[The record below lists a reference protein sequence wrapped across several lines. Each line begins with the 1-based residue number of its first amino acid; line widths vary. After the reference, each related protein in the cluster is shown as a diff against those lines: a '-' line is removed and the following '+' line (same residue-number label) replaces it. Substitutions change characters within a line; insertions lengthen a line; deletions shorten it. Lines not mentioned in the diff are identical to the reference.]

1 MTDLPITN
9 DPPGNSQEDTFFIRA
24 RFAGGRFD
32 SHTIPFDVLSDL
44 SGYRE
49 LVLEVAKRLYYDR
62 NPDRK
67 RLPNHFVSSF
77 ELGLAKVE
85 GGNSATAYATVID
98 PAYSPS
104 IQTGQRGL
112 GFPPFQEFEEARD
125 LVDEFLDAI
134 AANDDIP
141 KRFPKE
147 AASRF
152 NRFGEKL
159 RPGEFIELTPP
170 CQKTTTY
177 TPELR
182 KKAILSVFSSYE
194 NPLDESQ
201 IFALD
206 GGQDSANL
214 IHLKDT
220 EGRTH
225 HVNAT
230 SREQFKKAYGRIKH
244 QVRLIGM
251 GTFDKNDRLTKISY
265 VEELIYVD
273 EHPRATFHERLSE
286 LGNLSEGWLEEG
298 SPAPSSATID
308 AIRSFLEAL
317 TQSSGI
323 HSPFIYPTAEG
334 GVAVEWTV
342 ADWEISG
349 TLEPNSSAL
358 HLHALNMETDQEIS
372 KEVDISRT
380 DSVVEF
386 IKFWNE
392 VEAD

>member
-1 MTDLPITN
+1 MTDLPTKE
-9 DPPGNSQEDTFFIRA
+9 DPPGSNQEDGFFIRA

-77 ELGLAKVE
+77 ELGLSKVE
-85 GGNSATAYATVID
+85 GGKSAVAYATVID

-112 GFPPFQEFEEARD
+112 GFAPFQEFEEARD
-125 LVDEFLDAI
+125 LVDEFLNAI

-141 KRFPKE
+141 ARFPKE

-170 CQKTTTY
+170 RQKTTTY
-177 TPELR
+177 TPEIR
-182 KKAILSVFSSYE
+182 KKAILSVFSSYD

-201 IFALD
+201 IFVLD

-214 IHLKDT
+214 IHLKDS
-220 EGRTH
+220 EGRTLH
-225 HVNAT
+225 ANAT
-230 SREQFKKAYGRIKH
+230 SREQFEKAYGRKKH
-244 QVRLIGM
+244 QVRLIGT
-251 GTFDKNDRLTKISY
+251 GTFDKNDRLTRISY
-265 VEELIYVD
+265 VEELIYID
-273 EHPRATFHERLSE
+273 EQPRIAFQERLDE
-286 LGNLSEGWLEEG
+286 LAELKEGWLEEG
-298 SPAPSSATID
+298 APAPSKTTID
-308 AIRSFLEAL
+308 ATRPFLEAL

-323 HSPFIYPTAEG
+323 SSPFIYPSAEG
-334 GVAVEWTV
+334 GVALEWTLG
-342 ADWEISG
+342 DWEISG
-349 TLEPNSSAL
+349 TLEADSSIL
-358 HLHALNMETDQEIS
+358 HLHALNMESDQEITH
-372 KEVDISRT
+372 ELDVAQEN
-380 DSVVEF
+380 SVVEF
-386 IKFWNE
+386 IKFWNA
-392 VEAD
+392 VEAN